1 MYNKDKFNYFTII
14 RDLTVSNRVY
24 VSEGT
29 FWKGGR
35 HMTDEKIIEL
45 FWARDEKAIAETER
59 KYRDLMLYV
68 VSNILAFKEDREE
81 CVNDTLLSLWNN
93 IPPERPENL
102 RAYLGTA
109 ARNHALNRSR
119 DINAWKRGGNVK
131 IVGDEFLEGV
141 EDGRD
146 LAEQFEASRAAEIIN
161 RTLETMRKDDRKIF
175 IMRIYLNLP
184 VTDIAMQTGFGESK
198 IKMSLSRTRKKLA
211 DILAKEG
218 ITV

>member
-1 MYNKDKFNYFTII
+1 
-14 RDLTVSNRVY
+14 
-24 VSEGT
+24 
-29 FWKGGR
+29 
-35 HMTDEKIIEL
+35 MTDEKIIEL

-146 LAEQFEASRAAEIIN
+146 LAEQFEAKRAAEIIN

-175 IMRIYLNLP
+175 VMRTFLNLSI
-184 VTDIAMQTGFGESK
+184 TEISRQTGFGESK
-198 IKMSLSRTRKKLA
+198 VKMSLSRTRKKLA

>member
-1 MYNKDKFNYFTII
+1 
-14 RDLTVSNRVY
+14 
-24 VSEGT
+24 
-29 FWKGGR
+29 
-35 HMTDEKIIEL
+35 MTDEKIIEL

-119 DINAWKRGGNVK
+119 DLNAWKRGGNVK

-146 LAEQFEASRAAEIIN
+146 LTEQFEAKRAAEIIN

-175 IMRIYLNLP
+175 VMRIYLNLP
-184 VTDIAMQTGFGESK
+184 IADIAMQTGFSESK

>member
-1 MYNKDKFNYFTII
+1 MYNKDKLNYFPTIS
-14 RDLTVSNRVY
+14 DLTVSNRVY

-35 HMTDEKIIEL
+35 YMTDERIIEL